1 MMVKYINIYHRGNEK
16 MSEIVKENVN
26 ETGNES
32 VNENQ
37 EEKKESK
44 LKNFLGTC
52 AYIVVIF
59 LILFVVIQLLVV
71 RTKVTSTAMDP
82 TLQEKDNIVVEKVS
96 YFFGDPERF
105 DVVIFPFEDEKG
117 TYFIKR
123 IIGMPGET
131 IQIDEEGTI
140 LINGEAL
147 DESYGNAVME
157 SAGEA
162 AQPITLGE
170 DEYFVLGDNRN
181 DNADSRHPMVG
192 NVNGDEIIGRVWLR
206 FWPEFNLVK

>member
-1 MMVKYINIYHRGNEK
+1 MKKLEN
-16 MSEIVKENVN
+16 ENVN
-26 ETGNES
+26 ETVNEAA
-32 VNENQ
+32 VENQ

-59 LILFVVIQLLVV
+59 LILFVVIQLLVI
-71 RTKVTSTAMDP
+71 RTKVTSMSMDP

-96 YFFGDPERF
+96 YFFGDPDRF
-105 DVVIFPFEDEKG
+105 DVVIFPFEEEKG

-131 IQIDEEGTI
+131 VQIDEKGTI

-162 AQPITLGE
+162 AEPIVLGK

-192 NVNGDEIIGRVWLR
+192 NVAGDEIIGRVWLR

>member
-1 MMVKYINIYHRGNEK
+1 
-16 MSEIVKENVN
+16 MSEIVKENMN
-26 ETGNES
+26 ETVDDA

-71 RTKVTSTAMDP
+71 RTKVTSMSMDP
-82 TLQEKDNIVVEKVS
+82 TLQEKDNIVVEKLS
-96 YFFGDPERF
+96 YYFSDPDRF
-105 DVVIFPFEDEKG
+105 DVVIFPFEEEEG

-131 IQIDEEGTI
+131 VQIDEEGTI

-192 NVNGDEIIGRVWLR
+192 NVNGEEIIGRVWLR

>member
-1 MMVKYINIYHRGNEK
+1 MKFYHRGNEK
-16 MSEIVKENVN
+16 MNENVKENLD
-26 ETGNES
+26 ET

-44 LKNFLGTC
+44 LKNLLGTC

-59 LILFVVIQLLVV
+59 LILFVLIQLLVV
-71 RTKVTSTAMDP
+71 RTKVTSMSMDP

-131 IQIDEEGTI
+131 VQIDENGSI
-140 LINGEAL
+140 LINGEVL

-157 SAGEA
+157 NAGEA
-162 AQPITLGE
+162 AEQIQLGE

-192 NVNGDEIIGRVWLR
+192 NVSGEEIIGKVWIR

>member
-1 MMVKYINIYHRGNEK
+1 
-16 MSEIVKENVN
+16 MSKIVKEKMD
-26 ETGNES
+26 ETVNES

-52 AYIVVIF
+52 AYIVIIF
-59 LILFVVIQLLVV
+59 LVLFVVIQLLVV
-71 RTKVTSTAMDP
+71 RTKVTSMSMDP
-82 TLQEKDNIVVEKVS
+82 TLREKDNIIVEKVS
-96 YFFGDPERF
+96 YFFGEPERF

-117 TYFIKR
+117 VYFIKR

-131 IQIDEEGTI
+131 VQIDEEGTI

-147 DESYGNAVME
+147 EESYGNVVME

-162 AQPITLGE
+162 AKPIQLGE

-181 DNADSRHPMVG
+181 DNADSRHPLVG
-192 NVNGDEIIGRVWLR
+192 NVSGDEIIGRVWIR

>member
-1 MMVKYINIYHRGNEK
+1 MKKLEN
-16 MSEIVKENVN
+16 ENVN
-26 ETGNES
+26 ET
-32 VNENQ
+32 VNEATVENL

-52 AYIVVIF
+52 AYIVGIF
-59 LILFVVIQLLVV
+59 LILFVIIQLLII
-71 RTKVTSTAMDP
+71 RTSVTSMSMDP
-82 TLQEKDNIVVEKVS
+82 TLKEKDNIVVEKVS
-96 YFFGDPERF
+96 YFLGDPDRF
-105 DVVIFPFEDEKG
+105 DVVIFPFEEEKG

-131 IQIDEEGTI
+131 VQIDEKGTI

-162 AQPITLGE
+162 AEPIVLGE

-192 NVNGDEIIGRVWLR
+192 NVAGDEIIGRVWLR

>member
-1 MMVKYINIYHRGNEK
+1 MNKV
-16 MSEIVKENVN
+16 VN
-26 ETGNES
+26 ENMNET

-37 EEKKESK
+37 EEKKQSK

-59 LILFVVIQLLVV
+59 LVLFVVVQLLVV
-71 RTKVTSTAMDP
+71 RTKVTSASMDP

-96 YFFGDPERF
+96 YFFGAPERF
-105 DVVIFPFEDEKG
+105 DVVIFPFEDDKG

-131 IQIDEEGTI
+131 VQIDEEGTI

-162 AQPITLGE
+162 ALPITLGE

-181 DNADSRHPMVG
+181 DVSDSRHPMVG
-192 NVNGDEIIGRVWLR
+192 NVSGEDIIGRVWLR